1 MTARRKT
8 VELQP
13 EDDAYVAR
21 KVELGA
27 YRSAEEAVSAGIQAL
42 REREERLEQMIREE
56 VLPAHDRLLANPESG
71 RTPEQVMARIRDHHR
86 RLTGGR

>member
-1 MTARRKT
+1 MTARRNT

-27 YRSAEEAVSAGIQAL
+27 FRSAEEAVSAGIQAL
-42 REREERLEQMIREE
+42 REREERLERLIREE
-56 VLPAHDRLLANPESG
+56 VLPAHDRLLAHPETG
-71 RTPEQVMARIRDHHR
+71 RTSDQVMSGIRENHR